1 MLLENK
7 KYLCVSYCVGFLLLM
22 IDFVTKYVANSRLI
36 FQERTATIFKGLSFF
51 LTHNTGFHYIF
62 GEIKNHKLWSI
73 FGLIM
78 LAILLY
84 SLTSSMIKEK
94 DLFFKKLY
102 AVILMLTVGAGGNVI
117 EILFTHKATDF
128 FVLQPFP
135 WPSNICDQYINAI
148 IYIIMPIML
157 IRLFM
162 DKLKKKKEM
171 MKEDGGIE

>member
-1 MLLENK
+1 MSVENK
-7 KYLCVSYCVGFLLLM
+7 KYLIVSYSVGFVLLM
-22 IDFVTKYVANSRLI
+22 IDFITKYFANSILI
-36 FQERTATIFKGLSFF
+36 FQERTDSFFKGLSFF
-51 LTHNTGFHYIF
+51 LTHNTGYHYIF
-62 GEIKNHKLWSI
+62 GEIKNHQLWSI
-73 FGLIM
+73 FGLVM
-78 LAILLY
+78 LAILLF

-128 FVLQPFP
+128 FVLKPFP

-157 IRLFM
+157 IRLFL
-162 DKLKKKKEM
+162 DKLKKKKEIL
-171 MKEDGGIE
+171 KEDGGIE